1 MDFKLQI
8 NCLVDKEVGR
18 CRYIEDGK
26 IQNCGPKPVR
36 YIFGFL
42 VQKCY
47 YNQLAIQTSAQSVG
61 K

>member
-1 MDFKLQI
+1 MHFKLQI
-8 NCLVDKEVGR
+8 NCLLDKEVGR

-26 IQNCGPKPVR
+26 IRNCGPKPVR
-36 YIFGFL
+36 YIFGIL
-42 VQKCY
+42 VQKFY

>member
-8 NCLVDKEVGR
+8 NCLVDCR

-26 IQNCGPKPVR
+26 IQYCGPKPVR
-36 YIFGFL
+36 YIFGIL

-47 YNQLAIQTSAQSVG
+47 YNQLEIQTSAQSVS